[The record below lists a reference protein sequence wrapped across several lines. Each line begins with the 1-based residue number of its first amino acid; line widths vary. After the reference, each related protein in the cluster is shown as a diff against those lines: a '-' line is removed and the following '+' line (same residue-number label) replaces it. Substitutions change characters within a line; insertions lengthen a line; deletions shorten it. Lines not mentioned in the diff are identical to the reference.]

1 LRLDLRRLDPLHGHL
16 RVIRRRVAAP
26 KPHAPPAT
34 LRLPPHHPACRPVL
48 NRLLDRLYASPSLL
62 LALAALFW
70 AGNVVAGRLAVGQIA
85 PLSLVFLRWLMVLA
99 VLWPIYGGQVRQHW
113 PDIRRRLFG
122 VVMMATLGFTVFNV
136 LFYFAAYH
144 TSAVNIGILQGS
156 MPIFVLAGAF
166 LAHGTRVSAVQVA
179 GVLIT
184 AIGVAV
190 VATRGAPLSI
200 LEIELNRG
208 DLLMLAACVLYA
220 FYTVALRD
228 RPAMPGAAFFT
239 LLALIAAAT
248 SLPLVALEA
257 ATNGP
262 TLPTLKGLLVLVY
275 VAIFPSCLS
284 QLFLLRGVDLIGPGR
299 SGVFINLVPVFAAI
313 MAVAL
318 LGEPFAPYHA
328 AALALVIGGILLAQR
343 TPRAG
348 QSAAAQP
355 ASGD

>member
-220 FYTVALRD
+220 FYTVA
-228 RPAMPGAAFFT
+228 
-239 LLALIAAAT
+239 ALIAAAT